1 MLVSALV
8 YRLDKLSKLY
18 VDTCE
23 ETFVLDAFFRLQ
35 NEESTDRRAFAL
47 LSLLREHIDYHG
59 YGVLPMATEC
69 GTEIFASP
77 NGESVVRIANVDD
90 EYPEYKLSL
99 PSDWSGAS
107 PPKWHDYVLCGWKG
121 IMEKLNCDQVG
132 FDLMVKGTIPPSS
145 GLSSSS
151 SLVCAA
157 ALTTWMIHT
166 KKTFNGL
173 TRQDLHVDFLDYL
186 KEELADLCAV
196 AEHYIGTQGGGMDQ
210 AAEILGVEG
219 GAMRIDFAPL
229 RSRLVKLPDA
239 ARFSVLHCGVTLNKA
254 ATSHYNERVV
264 EGRLACKLLLKNA
277 NASTKTSLLRLKDVQ
292 EALGKSLEEMVA
304 MCDCLPVE
312 STRDELESLLT
323 KEMVAEC
330 LGRNVELSKFKI
342 RSRARHV
349 YSEALRVEQFEEAC
363 KAGDLQ
369 RMGEL
374 MNASH
379 ESCSKD
385 YECSCKEMDELIN
398 HCRTAG
404 AIGARLTGA
413 GWGGCAV
420 ALIDNRTPVELGE
433 KELFSTK
440 PCRGITGEFL

>member
-1 MLVSALV
+1 MTPMQTSAKFQTAFG
-8 YRLDKLSKLY
+8 RLPTIRVFCPGRVNLIG
-18 VDTCE
+18 
-23 ETFVLDAFFRLQ
+23 
-35 NEESTDRRAFAL
+35 
-47 LSLLREHIDYHG
+47 EHIDYHG

-77 NGESVVRIANVDD
+77 NEEKVIRIANVDE

-99 PSDWSGAS
+99 PSDWSGSS

-121 IMEKLNCDQVG
+121 IMEKLNCDQTG

-166 KKTFNGL
+166 KKTFDGL
-173 TRQDLHVDFLDYL
+173 TR
-186 KEELADLCAV
+186 EELADLCAV

-219 GAMRIDFAPL
+219 GAMRIDFSPL
-229 RSRLVKLPDA
+229 RSRLVSLPDT

-277 NASTKTSLLRLKDVQ
+277 NAHTKTSLLRLKDVQ
-292 EALGKSLEEMVA
+292 EALRKSLEEMVA

-312 STRDELESLLT
+312 SNRDELESLLT
-323 KEMVAEC
+323 KEVVAEC
-330 LGRNVELSKFKI
+330 IGRNVELSKFKI

-363 KAGDLQ
+363 KAGELQ
-369 RMGEL
+369 KMGDL

-385 YECSCKEMDELIN
+385 YECSCKAMDDLIN

-420 ALIDNRTPVELGE
+420 ALIDNRNPVELGE
-433 KELFSTK
+433 KVLFSTK
-440 PCRGITGEFL
+440 PCHGMIGEFI